1 MSDYDYDGF
10 EDEPPTQDAS
20 GPTLPGGISLQAAAA
35 LLLVAVLIATLYLFF
50 GPEPETAIAPADGGS
65 ARATSTIVTSAT
77 GSAPTSAASSTS
89 IAAVTVASPTS
100 IGGVISTSSTPTME
114 SAGAGASSVTPVAIP
129 GSLAEGGFVEVVNT
143 EGFNMRYRFGP
154 GPDTATIR
162 IVEEGEILRVSG
174 GPEEADGMMWWRL
187 QDRFGNV
194 GWAAAD
200 FLSPTAPQTG
210 WNPPPASP
218 TFESPAP

>member
-50 GPEPETAIAPADGGS
+50 GPEPETAIAPADGGD
-65 ARATSTIVTSAT
+65 ARATSTIVTSST
-77 GSAPTSAASSTS
+77 GSAPTSAASPTA
-89 IAAVTVASPTS
+89 IAAATAALPTQVSGVTMTASAPTVE
-100 IGGVISTSSTPTME
+100 I
-114 SAGAGASSVTPVAIP
+114 GASSITPAVIS
-129 GSLAEGGFVEVVNT
+129 GSLSSGGFVEVVGT
-143 EGFNMRYRFGP
+143 DGFGMRYRFGP
-154 GPDTATIR
+154 GLDTATIR
-162 IVEEGEILRVSG
+162 IVDEGEILRVSG
-174 GPEEADGMMWWRL
+174 GPEEGDGTMWWRL

-194 GWAAAD
+194 GWAAVD
-200 FLSPTAPQTG
+200 FLSPTAPQAD
-210 WNPPPASP
+210 WHPPSASP